1 MDKVLGLITCPSCQ
15 GNRTSVVFV
24 NTGLDSSQHYSEVRD
39 CDRCSGAGYVPHEV
53 VEAIEKG
60 KQLRKERIDKGFTLR
75 QMATQEGVSVSVIS
89 KRELGYI

>member
-1 MDKVLGLITCPSCQ
+1 MDSASGLITCPSCQ
-15 GNRTSVVFV
+15 GNRTSVIFV

-39 CDRCSGAGYVPHEV
+39 CDRCSGTGYVSREV

-75 QMATQEGVSVSVIS
+75 QMAEQEGVAVAVIS